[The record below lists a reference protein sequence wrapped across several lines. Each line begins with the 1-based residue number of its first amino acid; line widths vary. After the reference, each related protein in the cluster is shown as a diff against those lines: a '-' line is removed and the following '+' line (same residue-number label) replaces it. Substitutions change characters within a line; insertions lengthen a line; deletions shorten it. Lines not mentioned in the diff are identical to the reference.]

1 MEGDMRKLILISAM
15 LLMSATAHASGQ
27 RSLTLASNDE
37 PAKSVET
44 KPADTT
50 AAETPKYVERPSA
63 VDTNATQ
70 PAAQCQP
77 SPTTAE
83 APKTAAKEIATTEK
97 PRRRHQ
103 STPSRVISELHRY
116 GIYL

>member
-15 LLMSATAHASGQ
+15 LLMSATAYASGQ
-27 RSLTLASNDE
+27 RSLILASSDE

-44 KPADTT
+44 KPADAA
-50 AAETPKYVERPSA
+50 AAETPKYVERPSV
-63 VDTNATQ
+63 VDTNAAQ

-83 APKTAAKEIATTEK
+83 PPKMPARDIATTEK
-97 PRRRHQ
+97 PRHRHQ
-103 STPSRVISELHRY
+103 STQSRVISELHRY
-116 GIYL
+116 GIYW

>member
-1 MEGDMRKLILISAM
+1 MRKLILISAM
-15 LLMSATAHASGQ
+15 VLVSATAHAGGQ
-27 RSLTLASNDE
+27 RSLTLASSDE

-63 VDTNATQ
+63 VDTNAAQ

-77 SPTTAE
+77 AATTAD
-83 APKTAAKEIATTEK
+83 APKTAATDFVTTDK
-97 PRRRHQ
+97 PKRRHQ
-103 STPSRVISELHRY
+103 STQSRIISELHRH
-116 GIYL
+116 GIYW

>member
-1 MEGDMRKLILISAM
+1 MRKLILISAM
-15 LLMSATAHASGQ
+15 LLMSATAHAGGQ
-27 RSLTLASNDE
+27 RSLPLASNDE

-44 KPADTT
+44 KTADAT
-50 AAETPKYVERPSA
+50 AAETPKYVEQPSA
-63 VDTNATQ
+63 VDTSATQ

-83 APKTAAKEIATTEK
+83 APKAAAKDFATNEK

-103 STPSRVISELHRY
+103 STQSRVISELHRY
-116 GIYL
+116 GIYW